1 MAMIADSSMPPA
13 LHCNERLLQAS
24 ATQDAIDAL
33 GVKYTGVAIDSR
45 KVKPGDLFIAY
56 PGEAADGR
64 DFIAHAITSGAV
76 IVAWEASGFEWNPE
90 WKVPNVPITGLRHHA
105 GGIAEHFFKHPS
117 RQLWV
122 TGVTGTNG
130 KTTCARWVA
139 QSLDRLHRK
148 CAVIGT
154 LGQGLVSEN
163 GATSAA
169 INTTPDPV
177 SLHGFLAQMRARGAQ
192 AVAME
197 VSSHGIEQGRVNGVD
212 FDVALFT
219 NLSHDHLDYHGDMQ
233 SYGEAKAQLF
243 AWPSLKHAVVNLD
256 DRFGAELATRIDRKR
271 VNVIGYGIG
280 KGDIAGQKLDMSTR
294 GLKLEVATPWG
305 AAKVR
310 SNVLGGFNAHN
321 ILGVLGVLMCSD
333 IALKDAVAV
342 IAELEPVPGR
352 MQTIRKAGFPLV
364 VVDYSHTPD
373 ALEKVLES
381 LRELLKPGARLHCVF
396 GAGGDRDAGKR
407 PVMGEIAT
415 RLADQSFITSD
426 NPRSEDPEKII
437 DAIAAG
443 AHPGYRIQP
452 DRAAAI
458 AQAIADAG
466 ANDVVLI
473 AGKGHETYQEIRGQ
487 RLPFSDIEV
496 ARTIMAKP
504 RPGKCA
510 SKGGARV

>member
-1 MAMIADSSMPPA
+1 VVTSIGSAAPPA
-13 LHCNERLLQAS
+13 PHCNDRVLAAS
-24 ATQDAIDAL
+24 ATQAAIDAL

-64 DFIAHAITSGAV
+64 NFIAQAIAAGAV
-76 IVAWEASGFEWNPE
+76 IVVWEASGFEWHPD
-90 WKVPNVPITGLRHHA
+90 WKVPNVPVAGLRYHA
-105 GGIAEHFFKHPS
+105 GHIAEHFFKHPS
-117 RQLWV
+117 RQLWIA
-122 TGVTGTNG
+122 GVTGTNG
-130 KTTCARWVA
+130 KTTCTQWIA
-139 QSLDRLHRK
+139 QSLNHLHRK

-154 LGQGLVSEN
+154 LGQGLIDEN
-163 GATSAA
+163 GTNDAA

-177 SLHGFLAQMRARGAQ
+177 SLHGFLGQMRARGAK

-212 FDVALFT
+212 FDVAMFT
-219 NLSHDHLDYHGDMQ
+219 NLSRDHLDYHGDMQ

-243 AWPSLKHAVVNLD
+243 AWPGLKHAVVNLD
-256 DRFGAELATRIDRKR
+256 DQFGAELASRIDRKR
-271 VNVIGYGIG
+271 INVIGYGFG
-280 KGDIAGQKLDMSTR
+280 KGEIAGHKLDLSTR

-310 SNVLGGFNAHN
+310 SGVLGTFNAHN

-333 IALKDAVAV
+333 VALKDAVAA
-342 IAELEPVPGR
+342 IAELKPVLGR
-352 MQTIRKAGFPLV
+352 MQTIRVPGFPLV

-373 ALEKVLES
+373 ALEKALAS
-381 LRELLKPGARLHCVF
+381 LRELLKPGARLYCVF
-396 GAGGDRDAGKR
+396 GAGGDRDPGKR

-426 NPRSEDPEKII
+426 NPRSEDPGKII
-437 DAIAAG
+437 DAIVSG
-443 AHPGYRIQP
+443 AHAGYRVQP

-458 AQAIADAG
+458 RQAIADAG

-473 AGKGHETYQEIRGQ
+473 AGKGHESYQEARGE
-487 RLPFSDIEV
+487 RVPFSDIEA
-496 ARTIMAKP
+496 ARAVMTK
-504 RPGKCA
+504 RKPGKRA